1 VCDPISDLIKWT
13 PLVAAAAA
21 WAGAFVAYLNAR
33 RSSQA
38 LRLAEQQE
46 ARRRPVLV
54 PSLLRGYLHRVDEDR
69 IYMFLLSVS
78 NPSDSDNAIAQ
89 IDLRIEYRTSSNFLA
104 AVYVPGVSL
113 EHEMFGQD
121 KQSCLDIPVR
131 VDAHQTVTGWV
142 SFRVK
147 RALLEDRIVDTYV
160 IVSTDS
166 HGERASI
173 ETILPQELVYETEIK
188 KS

>member
-1 VCDPISDLIKWT
+1 MSDQFSNFLKWM
-13 PLVAAAAA
+13 PLAAVVAA
-21 WAGAFVAYLNAR
+21 WAGAIVAIFNAR
-33 RSSQA
+33 RSIQA

-54 PSLLRGYLHRVDEDR
+54 PYLLRGYLRRVDEDR

-89 IDLRIEYRTSSNFLA
+89 IDLRIEYRTASNFLA

-113 EHEMFGQD
+113 DDKMFGQD
-121 KQSCLDIPVR
+121 NHSRLEIPVR

-142 SFRVK
+142 FFRVK
-147 RALLEDRIVDTYV
+147 KALLEGCTVDTYV
-160 IVSTDS
+160 IVATDS

-173 ETILPQELVYETEIK
+173 ETALPQELVHEAEIK
-188 KS
+188 AS